1 MKRVLF
7 LLVTVFGLTILTGCT
22 DNSLEELKEN
32 EIQSKI
38 KIIEPKENG
47 DIDEEDFTED

>member
-1 MKRVLF
+1 MKKGFF
-7 LLVTVFGLTILTGCT
+7 LLVMAFCLVLLSSCT
-22 DNSLEELKEN
+22 DNTLEELEKN
-32 EIQSKI
+32 ELQPKI